1 MFTTLSGGP
10 FKEPKCTLQILTCY
24 LNTREM
30 DECLLDASYL
40 EHVFS
45 LRVRGMYRDY
55 LTLFFLKKK
64 K

>member
-1 MFTTLSGGP
+1 
-10 FKEPKCTLQILTCY
+10 
-24 LNTREM
+24 M

-64 K
+64 KIKSFSLFFSPLLGPTL